1 MSQVTNNQKEQTTP
15 SLYSFYGKQYDYN
28 DLAQSADQGLNE
40 YLATLKRGEKDAEEF
55 QNAYSNIM
63 SGIKDGSITFD
74 NGHFHD
80 SKGRYTNAEKKNK
93 DYYGLI
99 ANYIYNKMGKSDVYE
114 APKDTS
120 KLDWSPNSV
129 RTALFRQLYN
139 SDSENLQDF
148 LDLDS
153 KKDGVRGITNR
164 ASYLSNALQSVA
176 DNWDNTFQGYQD
188 NDKSRYIALLTNA
201 VQALR
206 DKKIDPGDYLAL
218 SKAVGGIDFR
228 KMMETGTPI
237 VQSQPT
243 VQNTTQPEQQTEP
256 TQTEPIKTK
265 HASLKDD
272 SYDTQTI
279 SRMSSVMARVPTNG
293 LINILRNSFYNSHYR
308 FGNDRR
314 IAKMFG
320 SSNISSK
327 AGVTATLYA
336 MQAQG
341 MLKKTSDTG
350 DMYYIRGLNTKKGTG
365 WIWDKAN
372 NTITEVPLDKIMFP
386 RSPSMNKNGGVL
398 KMSGGGTSPQY
409 PFYTGLVD
417 FDKNKYQRTWGPQQ
431 YGMDASGNF
440 LNTPFTTGGA
450 GYNKDKYTTDPNH
463 RNFNQQGRDAAYA
476 IENSQNYKNQTAR
489 ILSDYDVWNNAQD
502 KSTFNDENNLF
513 LRYTH
518 GYDKQ
523 QTNDANKFWNNN
535 ALRTSWGPSGKNYY
549 GQTTAA
555 TNNIKDRINN
565 LRNDQQVSIGHN
577 NYRAS
582 GDRYFYK
589 DTEGKSHYVD
599 PTVAKSGKYI
609 LSSEGT
615 KVSDGDTDWTDYE
628 LTGLSNQKPQQT
640 SSNDGA
646 SQGTNINRTDGTQK
660 PNWLQKNGTKLIQDL
675 APQAIALG
683 RLTGSLRTNN
693 KIADTMK
700 KAIKPVLR
708 DTYELYS
715 PVTGAF
721 SEMQFRNQ
729 QAADLRRQAQQN
741 ATADSQINNAMFLDT
756 NRQANEL
763 ESKGFL
769 ADDQEIKRTQA
780 EARKRQEDNVARRSE
795 VANYNRAALAKNRED
810 LANIEA
816 QRLNAN
822 YNSRNNYLSG
832 IENELRQKNAQRDYD
847 RRLEL
852 QTNKQRKLQ
861 LDIDDLNRP
870 WDLKEKTL
878 QQEYQDDIKD
888 AQLEYNAKLQAWSKI
903 HNADDDYTNEQF
915 YKDYIAK
922 MRSRRDKYQ
931 NDLYQLSEDKSK
943 KTRDFINGLDEKMNQ
958 SSLFAK
964 RGGKLSLNSINLLN
978 KIIK

>member
-1 MSQVTNNQKEQTTP
+1 MSQVNNNQNEQTTP
-15 SLYSFYGKQYDYN
+15 SLYSFYGKQYNYN
-28 DLAQSADQGLNE
+28 DLAQAADQGLNE

-80 SKGRYTNAEKKNK
+80 SKGRYTNAEKRNK

-148 LDLDS
+148 LDLDP

-201 VQALR
+201 AQALR
-206 DKKIDPGDYLAL
+206 DNKIDPGDYLAL

-237 VQSQPT
+237 VQSQLT

-265 HASLKDD
+265 HASLNDN
-272 SYDTQTI
+272 SYDTQML
-279 SRMSSVMARVPTNG
+279 SRISSVMSRVPTNG
-293 LINILRNSFYNSHYR
+293 LINILRNSFYNRSYK

-314 IAKMFG
+314 IAKLFG
-320 SSNISSK
+320 TSNISSK

-336 MQAQG
+336 MQSQG
-341 MLKKTSDTG
+341 MLRRLAG
-350 DMYYIRGLNTKKGTG
+350 DNDNLFYIRGLNTKKGTG
-365 WIWDKAN
+365 WIWDKLN
-372 NTITEVPLDKIMFP
+372 NTVTEMPLDEIKLDKTPTI
-386 RSPSMNKNGGVL
+386 NKQGGVL
-398 KMSGGGTSPQY
+398 KMQQGGPSPQQ
-409 PFYTGLVD
+409 PFYTGLID
-417 FDKNKYQRTWGPQQ
+417 FDQNKYQRKWGAQQ
-431 YGMDASGNF
+431 YGMDANGNF
-440 LNTPFTTGGA
+440 LNTPFTIGGV
-450 GYNKDKYTTDPNH
+450 GYNKDKYTTDPKY
-463 RNFNQQGRDAAYA
+463 RDFSKTGRDAALA
-476 IENSQNYKNQTAR
+476 IENSQNYKNQTAK
-489 ILSDYDVWNNAQD
+489 ILSDYDDWNNAQD
-502 KSTFNDENNLF
+502 KNAFNDKNNLF
-513 LRYTH
+513 LRFTH
-518 GYDKQ
+518 GYDVQ

-549 GQTTAA
+549 GATSAA
-555 TNNIKDRINN
+555 TNDVATRIKN
-565 LRNDQQVSIGHN
+565 LRNDQQISIGHN
-577 NYRAS
+577 NYRAT

-589 DTEGKSHYVD
+589 DISGKIHYVD
-599 PTVAKSGKYI
+599 PTVAKSGKYT
-609 LSSEGT
+609 LSNEGT
-615 KVSDGDTDWTDYE
+615 KVTEGDTDWTDYE
-628 LTGLSNQKPQQT
+628 LTGLTNQNTQQT
-640 SSNDGA
+640 NGN
-646 SQGTNINRTDGTQK
+646 GTNINRTDGTQK
-660 PNWLQKNGTKLIQDL
+660 PNWLQKNGTKLVQDL
-675 APQAIALG
+675 APQALALT
-683 RLTGSLRTNN
+683 RLTNSIRTNN

-700 KAIKPVLR
+700 KAIRPVLK

-715 PVTGAF
+715 PITGAF
-721 SEMQFRNQ
+721 SEMQFRNK
-729 QAADLRRQAQQN
+729 QAADLRRQANAN
-741 ATADSQINNAMFLDT
+741 ATSDSQINAAQSLEV

-763 ESKGFL
+763 EKQGFL

-795 VANYNRAALAKNRED
+795 VANYNRAAIAKNRED

-822 YNSRNNYLSG
+822 YNSKNNYLIG
-832 IENELRQKNAQRDYD
+832 IENELRQKNAQRDADERSLKSQYD
-847 RRLEL
+847 IQLSLNDTNRQYALREKQMQRQL
-852 QTNKQRKLQ
+852 QYA
-861 LDIDDLNRP
+861 LNDKRI
-870 WDLKEKTL
+870 T
-878 QQEYQDDIKD
+878 YQDKLEKWKADNPNATD
-888 AQLEYNAKLQAWSKI
+888 ADL
-903 HNADDDYTNEQF
+903 HNQQF
-915 YKDYIAK
+915 YKDYIAETRQLQSDYDKNADALAQEQSTATRQMFDK
-922 MRSRRDKYQ
+922 MR
-931 NDLYQLSEDKSK
+931 
-943 KTRDFINGLDEKMNQ
+943 EKMGQ
-958 SSLFAK
+958 STLFSK
-964 RGGKLSLNSINLLN
+964 NGGKLSLSSMNLLN
-978 KIIK
+978 KIIR

>member
-1 MSQVTNNQKEQTTP
+1 MSQVTNNKKEQTTP

-28 DLAQSADQGLNE
+28 DLAQAADQGLNE
-40 YLATLKRGEKDAEEF
+40 YLATLKRGEKDSEEF

-80 SKGRYTNAEKKNK
+80 SKGRYTNANKKNK

-114 APKDTS
+114 ASKDTS
-120 KLDWSPNSV
+120 KLDWDSNSV
-129 RTALFRQLYN
+129 RTALLRQLYN

-148 LDLDS
+148 LDLDA

-164 ASYLSNALQSVA
+164 ASYLSNALQAVA

-188 NDKSRYIALLTNA
+188 ADKSRYITLLTNA
-201 VQALR
+201 AQALR
-206 DKKIDPGDYLAL
+206 DNKIDPGDYLAL

-228 KMMETGTPI
+228 KMMETDTPV
-237 VQSQPT
+237 VQA
-243 VQNTTQPEQQTEP
+243 QQTQQSVQGTMQPRQQAES
-256 TQTEPIKTK
+256 TQTVPIKTK

-272 SYDTQTI
+272 TYDAQTI
-279 SRMSSVMARVPTNG
+279 SRMSSIMARVPTNG
-293 LINILRNSFYNSHYR
+293 LINILRNSFYNNRYR

-320 SSNISSK
+320 SSKISSK

-341 MLKKTSDTG
+341 MLKKIVSNTG

-386 RSPSMNKNGGVL
+386 KSPSMNKNGGIL
-398 KMSGGGTSPQY
+398 KMSGGGTSPQQ

-417 FDKNKYQRTWGPQQ
+417 FDQNKYQRKWGSQQ

-440 LNTPFTTGGA
+440 LNTPFTTSGA
-450 GYNKDKYTTDPNH
+450 GYNKDKYTTDPKY
-463 RNFNQQGRDAAYA
+463 RDFSKTGRDAALA
-476 IENSQNYKNQTAR
+476 IENSQNYQNQTNK
-489 ILSDYDVWNNAQD
+489 ILSDYNTWNNAQD

-518 GYDKQ
+518 GYDASQGNKY
-523 QTNDANKFWNNN
+523 NKFWDENGK
-535 ALRTSWGPSGKNYY
+535 LRTAWGPSGKNYY
-549 GQTTAA
+549 GANSAA
-555 TNNIKDRINN
+555 TNDVAARIKNI
-565 LRNDQQVSIGHN
+565 RNDQQISIGHN

-599 PTVAKSGKYI
+599 PTVAKSGKYT
-609 LSSEGT
+609 LSNKGI
-615 KVSDGDTDWTDYE
+615 KVTEGDTDWTDYE
-628 LTGLSNQKPQQT
+628 LTGLSNQNPQQT
-640 SSNDGA
+640 N
-646 SQGTNINRTDGTQK
+646 GTNINRTDGTQK
-660 PNWLQKNGTKLIQDL
+660 PNWLQKNGEKLVQDL

-683 RLTGSLRTNN
+683 RLTRSLRTNN
-693 KIADTMK
+693 KIANTMK
-700 KAIKPVLR
+700 EAIKPVLK

-729 QAADLRRQAQQN
+729 QAADLRRQANAN
-741 ATADSQINNAMFLDT
+741 ATSDSQINAAQSLEA

-763 ESKGFL
+763 EKQGFL

-780 EARKRQEDNVARRSE
+780 EARKRQEDNLARRSE
-795 VANYNRAALAKNRED
+795 VTNYNRAAFAKNRED

-822 YNSRNNYLSG
+822 YNSRNNYLTG

-870 WDLKEKTL
+870 WNLKEKTL

-888 AQLEYNAKLQAWSKI
+888 AQLEYNAKLQAWSKT

-922 MRSRRDKYQ
+922 MRARRDKYQ
-931 NDLYQLSEDKSK
+931 NDLYQLSEDKAK
-943 KTRDFINGLDEKMNQ
+943 KTRDFVNGLDEKMNQ
-958 SSLFAK
+958 SSIFAK

-978 KIIK
+978 KIIR

>member
-1 MSQVTNNQKEQTTP
+1 MSQVTNNQKEQTAP

-28 DLAQSADQGLNE
+28 DLAQAADQGLNE
-40 YLATLKRGEKDAEEF
+40 YLATLKRGEKDAQEF

-99 ANYIYNKMGKSDVYE
+99 ANYIYNKMGKSNVYE

-120 KLDWSPNSV
+120 KIDWDNNSV
-129 RTALFRQLYN
+129 KTALMRQLFN
-139 SDSENLQDF
+139 SDTGNIKDF
-148 LDLDS
+148 LELDEE
-153 KKDGVRGITNR
+153 KNGVRGIAKR
-164 ASYLSNALQSVA
+164 SAYLADALQSVA
-176 DNWDNTFQGYQD
+176 NNWDNTFSGYQD
-188 NDKSRYIALLTNA
+188 NDKSKYVTLLTNA
-201 VQALR
+201 ATALR
-206 DKKIDPGDYLAL
+206 DGRIDPGDYLAL

-228 KMMETGTPI
+228 KMMETGTP
-237 VQSQPT
+237 T
-243 VQNTTQPEQQTEP
+243 VQPQSTVQGTMQPIQQAES

-265 HASLKDD
+265 HASLKDGA
-272 SYDTQTI
+272 YDTQTI
-279 SRMSSVMARVPTNG
+279 SRMSSMMARVPTKG
-293 LINILRNSFYNSHYR
+293 LINILRNSFYNNHYR
-308 FGNDRR
+308 FGNDKR

-320 SSNISSK
+320 SNKISSK

-341 MLKKTSDTG
+341 MLKKISSDK
-350 DMYYIRGLNTKKGTG
+350 DNMYYIRGLNTKKGTG
-365 WIWDKAN
+365 WIWDKTN

-398 KMSGGGTSPQY
+398 KMSGGGTSPQQ
-409 PFYTGLVD
+409 PFYTGLID
-417 FDKNKYQRTWGPQQ
+417 FDQNKYQRTQGPQQ
-431 YGMDASGNF
+431 YGMDANGNF

-489 ILSDYDVWNNAQD
+489 ILSDYDAWNNASD

-555 TNNIKDRINN
+555 TNNLKDRINN

-582 GDRYFYK
+582 GDRFFYK
-589 DTEGKSHYVD
+589 DAEGKSHYVD
-599 PTVAKSGKYI
+599 PTIAKSGKYT
-609 LSSEGT
+609 LSNKGI
-615 KVSDGDTDWTDYE
+615 KVTEGDTDWTDYE
-628 LTGLSNQKPQQT
+628 LTGLSNQNPQQT
-640 SSNDGA
+640 NEN
-646 SQGTNINRTDGTQK
+646 GTDINRTDGTQK
-660 PNWLQKNGTKLIQDL
+660 PNWFQKNGLKVAQDL
-675 APQAIALG
+675 APQALALA
-683 RLTGSLRTNN
+683 RLTNSIRTNN

-700 KAIKPVLR
+700 KATKPVLK

-729 QAADLRRQAQQN
+729 QAADLRRQAN
-741 ATADSQINNAMFLDT
+741 ANVTSDSQINAAQSLEA

-763 ESKGFL
+763 EKQGFL

-780 EARKRQEDNVARRSE
+780 EARKRQEDNAARRSE
-795 VANYNRAALAKNRED
+795 VANYNRAALAQNEKE
-810 LANIEA
+810 LATIEA
-816 QRLNAN
+816 QRQNAN
-822 YNSRNNYLSG
+822 YNSKNNYLGG
-832 IENELRQKNAQRDYD
+832 IESELRQKNAQRDYD
-847 RRLEL
+847 ERSLKSQYDIQLNLNDTNRQYTLRETQMKRQLQYALNDKRIAYEDKLEKWKASNPNA
-852 QTNKQRKLQ
+852 T
-861 LDIDDLNRP
+861 DADLHS
-870 WDLKEKTL
+870 
-878 QQEYQDDIKD
+878 Q
-888 AQLEYNAKLQAWSKI
+888 
-903 HNADDDYTNEQF
+903 QF
-915 YKDYIAK
+915 YKDYIAETRK
-922 MRSRRDKYQ
+922 LQDDYDKNTDALAQEQSIATRQMFDRMR
-931 NDLYQLSEDKSK
+931 
-943 KTRDFINGLDEKMNQ
+943 EKMGK
-958 SSLFAK
+958 SSLFYK
-964 RGGKLSLNSINLLN
+964 KGGKLSLSSINLLN
-978 KIIK
+978 KVIR

>member
-1 MSQVTNNQKEQTTP
+1 MSQVNNNQNEQTTP
-15 SLYSFYGKQYDYN
+15 SLYSFYGKQYNYN
-28 DLAQSADQGLNE
+28 DLAQAADQGLNE
-40 YLATLKRGEKDAEEF
+40 YLATLKRGEKDAQEF

-80 SKGRYTNAEKKNK
+80 SKGRYTNADKKNK

-114 APKDTS
+114 TPKDTS
-120 KLDWSPNSV
+120 KLDWSSDSV
-129 RTALFRQLYN
+129 RTALLRQLYN

-148 LDLDS
+148 LDLDA
-153 KKDGVRGITNR
+153 KKNGVRGITNR
-164 ASYLSNALQSVA
+164 ASYLSNALQAVA

-188 NDKSRYIALLTNA
+188 ADKSRYVTLLTNA
-201 VQALR
+201 AQALR
-206 DKKIDPGDYLAL
+206 DNKIDPGDYLAL

-243 VQNTTQPEQQTEP
+243 VQGTMQPRQQAESTQAT
-256 TQTEPIKTK
+256 PIKTK

-272 SYDTQTI
+272 AYDTQTI
-279 SRMSSVMARVPTNG
+279 SRMSSIMARVPTKG
-293 LINILRNSFYNSHYR
+293 LINILRNSFYNNHYR

-314 IAKMFG
+314 IAKIFG

-341 MLKKTSDTG
+341 MLKKIVSNTG

-386 RSPSMNKNGGVL
+386 KSPSMNKNGGVL
-398 KMSGGGTSPQY
+398 KMQQGGSSPQQ

-417 FDKNKYQRTWGPQQ
+417 FDQNKYQRKWGSQQ
-431 YGMDASGNF
+431 YGMDANGNF
-440 LNTPFTTGGA
+440 LNDPFTTGGT
-450 GYNKDKYTTDPNH
+450 GYNKYKYTSDPSY
-463 RNFNQQGRDAAYA
+463 RKFDQQGRDAALA
-476 IENSQNYKNQTAR
+476 IENSQNYQNQTAR

-502 KSTFNDENNLF
+502 KSVFNDENNLF

-518 GYDKQ
+518 GYDNALQGNKY
-523 QTNDANKFWNNN
+523 NKFWDENGK
-535 ALRTSWGPSGKNYY
+535 LRTTWGPSGKNYY
-549 GQTTAA
+549 GATSAA
-555 TNNIKDRINN
+555 TNDIATRIKN
-565 LRNDQQVSIGHN
+565 LRNDQQISIGHN

-589 DTEGKSHYVD
+589 DATGKIHYVD
-599 PTVAKSGKYI
+599 PTVAKSGKYT

-615 KVSDGDTDWTDYE
+615 KVVDGDTDWTDYE
-628 LTGLSNQKPQQT
+628 LTGLANQNPQQT
-640 SSNDGA
+640 NGD
-646 SQGTNINRTDGTQK
+646 GTNINRTDGTQK
-660 PNWLQKNGTKLIQDL
+660 PNWLQKNGKKLVQDL

-683 RLTGSLRTNN
+683 RLTHSLRTNN
-693 KIADTMK
+693 KIANTMK
-700 KAIKPVLR
+700 EAIKPVLK

-721 SEMQFRNQ
+721 SEMQFRNK
-729 QAADLRRQAQQN
+729 QAADLRRQAKQN
-741 ATADSQINNAMFLDT
+741 ATSDDQINDAISLEA

-780 EARKRQEDNVARRSE
+780 EARKRQEDNLARRSE

-822 YNSRNNYLSG
+822 YNSRNNYLTG

-888 AQLEYNAKLQAWSKI
+888 AQLEYNAKLQAWSKT

-922 MRSRRDKYQ
+922 MRARRDKYQ
-931 NDLYQLSEDKSK
+931 NDLYQLSEDKAK
-943 KTRDFINGLDEKMNQ
+943 KTRDFVNGLDEKMNQ

-964 RGGKLSLNSINLLN
+964 RGGKLSLSSINLLN
-978 KIIK
+978 KIIR